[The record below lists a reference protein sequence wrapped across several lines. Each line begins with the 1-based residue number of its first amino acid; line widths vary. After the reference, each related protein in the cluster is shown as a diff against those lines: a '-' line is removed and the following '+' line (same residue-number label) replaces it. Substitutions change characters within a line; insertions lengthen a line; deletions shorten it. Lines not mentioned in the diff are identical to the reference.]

1 MNETYKA
8 LKKLVDQMN
17 LIMRGVRGY
26 GSGQPW
32 EPHEP
37 REGLGKSSME
47 HYIEDNGTNDS
58 DRNGEDGEEE
68 FKVSRAFGERDE
80 PESA

>member
-8 LKKLVDQMN
+8 LMKLVEQMN

-37 REGLGKSSME
+37 HEGLGKSSME
-47 HYIEDNGTNDS
+47 HYIEDNSTDDS
-58 DRNGEDGEEE
+58 GRDGEVDDEK
-68 FKVSRAFGERDE
+68 FKVSRAFSEEE
-80 PESA
+80 PDST

>member
-1 MNETYKA
+1 VNETYKA
-8 LKKLVDQMN
+8 LMRLVEQMN

-37 REGLGKSSME
+37 REGLGKSSMD
-47 HYIEDNGTNDS
+47 HYIEDNDANDS
-58 DRNGEDGEEE
+58 DGDGEDDKE
-68 FKVSRAFGERDE
+68 FEVSRAFGERE
-80 PESA
+80 VPEAT